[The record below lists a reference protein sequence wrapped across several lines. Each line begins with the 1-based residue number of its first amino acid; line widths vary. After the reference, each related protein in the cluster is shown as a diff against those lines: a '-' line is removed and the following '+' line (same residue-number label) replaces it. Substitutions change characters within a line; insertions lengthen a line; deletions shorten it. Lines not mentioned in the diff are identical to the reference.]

1 MCCIIP
7 SRGHAR
13 GGQARELYNPS
24 CRSTQIVHYLLAGFS
39 VMISLMVIF
48 RQIKETFKKIYGN
61 SKIKKG
67 IGVVFIIIG
76 LVALFT
82 PFTPGSW
89 LIFVGLGFF
98 GVRILFWEKIIP
110 WLKNKFLRKPPS
122 QPIKPRRLKIDL
134 E

>member
-1 MCCIIP
+1 
-7 SRGHAR
+7 
-13 GGQARELYNPS
+13 
-24 CRSTQIVHYLLAGFS
+24 
-39 VMISLMVIF
+39 MVIF